1 MKPKYH
7 EIINLSSQ
15 FFNREG
21 FLNPSIDRIAEAA
34 GISKMTFYRYF
45 EDKEALIK
53 AVLEE
58 KHNTFILELKSLIA
72 EKETAKDKLFT
83 IFDFYQNWFSRE
95 SFHGCMF
102 TRAVV
107 ELGNTMPAL
116 KSITFDFKSG
126 LYRLIQEILLDYFS
140 PIKSERVAFVILML
154 IDGAISVSQT
164 MDKEIREFP
173 PAMSAWAAAKTIIAA
188 EKGD

>member
-45 EDKEALIK
+45 EDKET
-53 AVLEE
+53 V
-58 KHNTFILELKSLIA
+58 
-72 EKETAKDKLFT
+72 KDKLFT
-83 IFDFYQNWFSRE
+83 IFDFYQNWFARE

>member
-1 MKPKYH
+1 MKPKYN

-72 EKETAKDKLFT
+72 ENETAKDKLFT
-83 IFDFYQNWFSRE
+83 IFDFYQNWFARE

>member
-7 EIINLSSQ
+7 EIINLSSR

-83 IFDFYQNWFSRE
+83 IFDFYQNWFARE

>member
-7 EIINLSSQ
+7 EIINFSSQ

-83 IFDFYQNWFSRE
+83 IFDFYQNWFARE

>member
-1 MKPKYH
+1 
-7 EIINLSSQ
+7 
-15 FFNREG
+15 
-21 FLNPSIDRIAEAA
+21 
-34 GISKMTFYRYF
+34 
-45 EDKEALIK
+45 
-53 AVLEE
+53 
-58 KHNTFILELKSLIA
+58 
-72 EKETAKDKLFT
+72 
-83 IFDFYQNWFSRE
+83 
-95 SFHGCMF
+95 
-102 TRAVV
+102 
-107 ELGNTMPAL
+107 MPAL

>member
-72 EKETAKDKLFT
+72 ENETAKDKLFT
-83 IFDFYQNWFSRE
+83 IFDFYQNWFARE

-154 IDGAISVSQT
+154 IDGAISV
-164 MDKEIREFP
+164 REGANKFL
-173 PAMSAWAAAKTIIAA
+173 I
-188 EKGD
+188 

>member
-7 EIINLSSQ
+7 EIINSSSQ

-72 EKETAKDKLFT
+72 ENETAKDKLFT
-83 IFDFYQNWFSRE
+83 IFDFYQNWFARE

>member
-15 FFNREG
+15 FLNREG

-53 AVLEE
+53 AVLKE

-72 EKETAKDKLFT
+72 ENETAKDKLFT
-83 IFDFYQNWFSRE
+83 IFDFYQNWFARE